1 MLASYPFAGV
11 ALARLV
17 VICLVAYFRSVRWII
32 DCWQAILG
40 SFELEETSQRKE
52 REREIKVGRM
62 LANVLQLSQCEAK
75 QQNTHNRLIS
85 VRNLDYNTK
94 LSPVTY
100 SLAAAA

>member
-17 VICLVAYFRSVRWII
+17 VICLVAYFRSVRWLI

-52 REREIKVGRM
+52 RERDQSWPNARE
-62 LANVLQLSQCEAK
+62 C
-75 QQNTHNRLIS
+75 
-85 VRNLDYNTK
+85 
-94 LSPVTY
+94 
-100 SLAAAA
+100 AAVVAV